1 MEQTLLVISFLLT
14 TSRKKINESFFYE
27 KLMQVFIREMAWVL
41 V

>member
-1 MEQTLLVISFLLT
+1 MEHSLLVLHFLLT

-27 KLMQVFIREMAWVL
+27 KLMQVFIRAMAWVL